1 MAKTLIIAEKSS
13 VAADIAKALGGFGKS
28 DTVYERDDVIIASA
42 QGHLVELDVPEA
54 EGIKGLAAL
63 PVIPHEFGL
72 RVIDETRSK
81 FQVLDRLLRSPD
93 VGTVVNACDAGR
105 EGELIFRLIVEKAG
119 CMKPIKRMWFR
130 SMTPDALLQAYAD
143 LRPGEDYERV
153 RDAAKCRSEADWLI
167 GINGTR
173 GLSALREHQTGKY
186 EVMNAGRVQTPTLA
200 LPVHRE
206 LEIRT
211 FVSQNFWEVVA
222 NFGVAAGHYKGKW
235 HRSKDAAG
243 STPEVEGEGA
253 TRFFEREQAHAL
265 TQRCLGQPVESV
277 TDVVT
282 PGRHAPPKLFD
293 LTTLQR
299 EANKRFKL
307 PVKKTLDIAQRLYET
322 HKMATYPRTDSSALP
337 EDYVNKVRD
346 TVREL
351 ENSEWGRLAKQVT
364 DSEWIKPNK
373 RIFDNS
379 KISDHFAIIPTG
391 VLSDKLDPDERRVFD
406 LIVRRFLAAFFPDV
420 EYETTKRT
428 TVIAGESFHTSG
440 KVITSKG
447 WNAVMQDVADEGEA
461 KKDDDGS
468 LCVLQEGE
476 VPSNEGVIAVAGK
489 TTPPSRFTE
498 ASLLGAMETAGNA
511 VDDDELRA
519 AMKDKGLGT
528 PATRA
533 NTIEGLLN
541 DRDGRGHHK
550 EPYLVRKEGFL
561 VPTPKAMGTIGF
573 LDGSEARFLASAQ
586 TTGEWEEKLNRMER
600 GEYARDVFMEEIK
613 RTTVGLIEILRTE
626 SAKAPKVEAVV
637 QKLVARCPKCGQE
650 VKLSQWYFECASA
663 CGFKVNRELC
673 SRPIKEAEMEQI
685 LGGKTLLG
693 LQGFVSPKTKKKFD
707 AGLRLSA
714 DFRLDF
720 VFDSGGGVNSATG
733 QDQGDVVHA
742 APDKRLACM
751 CPKCENIIASKPAL
765 VACTKCDFK
774 VWREQFGRKFKDAE
788 LDKLIYKGE
797 VKSLDG
803 FVSRGSGNM
812 YSAGVKLDKSTGK
825 MELVFADRR

>member
-13 VAADIAKALGGFGKS
+13 VAADIAQALGGFSKS
-28 DTVYERDDVIIASA
+28 GSVYERDDAIISSA
-42 QGHLVELDVPEA
+42 VGHLVELDVPEA
-54 EGIKGLAAL
+54 EGVTGLAAL
-63 PVIPHEFGL
+63 PVIPKEFGL
-72 RVIDETRSK
+72 KVIDRTRDQ
-81 FQVLDRLLRSPD
+81 FQVLDRQLRRPD

-119 CMKPIKRMWFR
+119 CRKPIKRMWFQ

-173 GLSALREHQTGKY
+173 GLTALRQHQTGRY
-186 EVMNAGRVQTPTLA
+186 EGVNAGRVQTPTLA
-200 LPVHRE
+200 LVVHRE
-206 LEIRT
+206 LEIT
-211 FVSQNFWEVVA
+211 KFVPKDYWEIVA
-222 NFGVAAGHYKGKW
+222 NFSVAAGNYKGKW
-235 HRSKDAAG
+235 QRPKDG
-243 STPEVEGEGA
+243 MGIIPVVEGEGT
-253 TRFFEREQAHAL
+253 TRFFDREQAQAL
-265 TQRCLGQPVESV
+265 TQRCLGQPVESAQ
-277 TDVVT
+277 DVVT
-282 PGRHAPPKLFD
+282 QGRHTPPKLFD

-322 HKMATYPRTDSSALP
+322 YKMATYPRTDSSALP
-337 EDYVNKVRD
+337 EDYVDKVRN
-346 TVREL
+346 TMREL

-391 VLSDKLDPDERRVFD
+391 ILSDKLDPDERRVFD

-420 EYETTKRT
+420 EYQTTKRT
-428 TVIAGESFHTSG
+428 TVVAGESFHTSG
-440 KVITSKG
+440 KVITFTG
-447 WNAVMQDVADEGEA
+447 WHAVMQDVADEGEA
-461 KKDDDGS
+461 KKDDDS
-468 LCVLQEGE
+468 NLCVLQEGE
-476 VPSNEGVIAVAGK
+476 VPSNQGVVTVAGK

-541 DRDGRGHHK
+541 DRDGRGQHK
-550 EPYLVRKEGFL
+550 EPYLQRVKGFL
-561 VPTPKAMGTIGF
+561 PPTPKAMALIDL

-600 GEYARDVFMEEIK
+600 GEYARDVFMGEIK
-613 RTTVGLIEILRTE
+613 STTVNLIEILRGE

-637 QKLVARCPKCGQE
+637 QKLAAPCPKCGQV
-650 VKLSQWYFECASA
+650 VKLSQWYFECSSA
-663 CGFKVNRELC
+663 CGFKVGRELC

-707 AGLRLSA
+707 AGLRLSSE
-714 DFRLDF
+714 FRLDF
-720 VFDSGGGVNSATG
+720 VFDGGGGTASTG
-733 QDQGDVVHA
+733 QAQGDVVHA
-742 APDKRLACM
+742 PPDKRLACM
-751 CPKCENIIASKPAL
+751 CPRCESIIASKPAL

-803 FVSRGSGNM
+803 FVSRGSGNT

-825 MELVFADRR
+825 MELVFAERR